1 MSDDTAIVLRHK
13 SADDRKTWL
22 VGMWDDYRND
32 LLDAGNSLEEAEKNL
47 ERNRS
52 QLLVADDLANDQY
65 VFNVTRDD
73 QKVGILWLGARSS
86 TEWWIYDI
94 VIDAEF
100 RGTGLGRP
108 TLRAAEEWVR
118 SRGGSRLGLNVFG
131 PNAVARHLYDA
142 AGYQVMSQ
150 QMYKDLN

>member
-1 MSDDTAIVLRHK
+1 MSDVAIGLREK
-13 SADDRKTWL
+13 SAEDRTTWL
-22 VGMWDDYRND
+22 AGMWEDYRND
-32 LLDAGNSLEEAEKNL
+32 LLGAGHSLEEAEKNL

-52 QLLVADDLANDQY
+52 QLLTGDDLAE
-65 VFNVTRDD
+65 
-73 QKVGILWLGARSS
+73 GGLLWLGARSG

-94 VIDAEF
+94 IIDPAF

-118 SRGGSRLGLNVFG
+118 ARGGSRLGLNVFG

-142 AGYQVMSQ
+142 AGYQIMSQ